1 MPNISTS
8 FYIYIYR
15 ESSSNTTKLQHK
27 FQKQFH
33 SIFIQ
38 VSCYP
43 NWNTLAIGV
52 TIARASIRSA
62 IKFNFRVCFAA
73 YVLQHT
79 PCEFIKTENEKSCSL
94 FEICV
99 VHLWVRSSQDFDTN
113 NFDARAGFAYDWF
126 TCVGLPMDWDT
137 NPSPGTQS
145 FRFSFLPFFLHLFW
159 HVGASNLSNN
169 FDRWIKS
176 EIVSAN

>member
-1 MPNISTS
+1 M
-8 FYIYIYR
+8 
-15 ESSSNTTKLQHK
+15 
-27 FQKQFH
+27 
-33 SIFIQ
+33 
-38 VSCYP
+38 
-43 NWNTLAIGV
+43 
-52 TIARASIRSA
+52 
-62 IKFNFRVCFAA
+62 
-73 YVLQHT
+73 
-79 PCEFIKTENEKSCSL
+79 
-94 FEICV
+94 

-159 HVGASNLSNN
+159 HVGASNPSNK

-176 EIVSAN
+176 EIVSAYSQLLITKIGMLGFSIRVEMQKLEEVRSEDYISL